1 MEYLFSFNVLK
12 LKNELKDSLQILG
25 GLLKQIYT
33 FFFLIL
39 PVL

>member
-25 GLLKQIYT
+25 CLLKQIYT